1 MKAAK
6 TIGLFPFSSSQLAVG
21 FAMPIKASVVLIR
34 WPVVIICSYLL
45 LYPSSHVIPQS
56 VLHGLILAYIASNV
70 VLYFVSEERFLSPS
84 FYYPIVILDTVVL
97 TLSLIING
105 NVEADFYLTYFL
117 LIIICCIF
125 EDPKILTVVSVFAP
139 LVYTLLLFQ
148 SAGSIHPSVFLRLP
162 FLFVVSLFYGYFAQL
177 IRAQRALKEEAEQK
191 SRGKKEVL
199 DIVSHEFRTP
209 LNLISGYAQVL
220 KSKTLGDVT
229 EEQEQALAKI
239 LRQSDNLLHLVN
251 SILDL
256 TRIEAGELPL
266 QREEIRLPEYL
277 QQMKLNHEVI
287 LDKPLSLQW
296 TFPPDLPTIISDKA
310 KLTIILQNLINNA
323 IKFTDK
329 GSIQVSTRWRA
340 DKRAL
345 ELEVADTGA
354 GIPKEALPIIFD
366 KFRQVDSSITRVH
379 GGIGLGLHI
388 VKAFTEMLGGTV
400 AVRSELDKG
409 STFTLTLPV
418 ESGPAP

>member
-1 MKAAK
+1 MKAAN
-6 TIGLFPFSSSQLAVG
+6 TIGLFPFNASQFAVR

-45 LYPSSHVIPQS
+45 LYPSSHIIPQS
-56 VLHGLILAYIASNV
+56 LLHAFILAYITSNV
-70 VLYFVSEERFLSPS
+70 ALYFVGEERFLSPS
-84 FYYPIVILDTVVL
+84 FYYPIIILDTVVL

-125 EDPKILTVVSVFAP
+125 EDPKILTAVSVFAP

-148 SAGSIHPSVFLRLP
+148 SAGSVHPSVFLRLP

-191 SRGKKEVL
+191 SQGKKEVL

-209 LNLISGYAQVL
+209 LNLIGGYAQAL
-220 KSKTLGDVT
+220 KSKTLGDIT
-229 EEQEQALAKI
+229 QEQEQALAKI
-239 LRQSDNLLHLVN
+239 LRQSDNLLQLVN
-251 SILDL
+251 GFLDL
-256 TRIEAGELPL
+256 TRIEAGEISL
-266 QREEIRLPEYL
+266 QKEEIRLPEYL
-277 QQMKLNHEVI
+277 QAMKLNCEVI

-296 TFPPDLPTIISDKA
+296 SFSPDLPTIISDKT

-329 GSIQVSTRWRA
+329 GSIQVSTRWHA
-340 DKRAL
+340 DKKAL

-388 VKAFTEMLGGTV
+388 VKAFTEMLRGTV
-400 AVRSELDKG
+400 AVKSEVNKG

-418 ESGPAP
+418 EIGPAP

>member
-6 TIGLFPFSSSQLAVG
+6 TIGLFPFSSSQFPVR
-21 FAMPIKASVVLIR
+21 FAMSIKASVVLVR

-56 VLHGLILAYIASNV
+56 VLHGFILAYIASNV
-70 VLYFVSEERFLSPS
+70 VLYFVSDERFLSPS

-191 SRGKKEVL
+191 NQGKKEML

-220 KSKTLGDVT
+220 KSKTLGEVT

-256 TRIEAGELPL
+256 TRIEAGEFPL
-266 QREEIRLPEYL
+266 QKEEIRLPEYL

-323 IKFTDK
+323 IKFTEK

-340 DKRAL
+340 DKKAL

-400 AVRSELDKG
+400 AVKSELDKG

-418 ESGPAP
+418 EIGPAS